1 MNNKNLK
8 RFLFASVLL
17 PITLLNTS
25 CAFSSAFLAV
35 EPLRYK
41 ALAQKGSGSL
51 ALCAYYD
58 DKNLTFSDDLTQIEE
73 AFKGEGKEDD
83 YQIIVYD
90 AVRGLDLCQEYG
102 NYASVATIA
111 RGNQQFV
118 PLKENIDNTK
128 TLKVLCNNE
137 FGSLGK
143 TAKKVLTKEEGY
155 EAHFTDMNDLEYYN
169 FFLNGEFSS
178 LDYDYAF
185 ISEPYATRLMT
196 LKESPLYDKNFD
208 EYTSNDDRDSN
219 EMKNVYCESLQDF
232 YVSMSGSNETTRLGI
247 PQTGIFVN
255 KEFYKDNY
263 LTMDKVFNLIN
274 KEISNK
280 YVIDVGYTRLD
291 FINLSEEFNDP
302 NEDVNSEQTK
312 RAYKAQF
319 DKVGISWN
327 EAVRLQ
333 AWHSILGQDAPF
345 EKYINRLEYSKNI
358 TSYYTDQAYQT
369 YYSFI
374 GEDMP
379 DSSNFI
385 KLAI

>member
-1 MNNKNLK
+1 
-8 RFLFASVLL
+8 
-17 PITLLNTS
+17 
-25 CAFSSAFLAV
+25 
-35 EPLRYK
+35 
-41 ALAQKGSGSL
+41 
-51 ALCAYYD
+51 
-58 DKNLTFSDDLTQIEE
+58 
-73 AFKGEGKEDD
+73 
-83 YQIIVYD
+83 
-90 AVRGLDLCQEYG
+90 
-102 NYASVATIA
+102 
-111 RGNQQFV
+111 
-118 PLKENIDNTK
+118 
-128 TLKVLCNNE
+128 
-137 FGSLGK
+137 
-143 TAKKVLTKEEGY
+143 
-155 EAHFTDMNDLEYYN
+155 
-169 FFLNGEFSS
+169 
-178 LDYDYAF
+178 
-185 ISEPYATRLMT
+185 
-196 LKESPLYDKNFD
+196 
-208 EYTSNDDRDSN
+208 
-219 EMKNVYCESLQDF
+219 
-232 YVSMSGSNETTRLGI
+232 
-247 PQTGIFVN
+247 
-255 KEFYKDNY
+255 
-263 LTMDKVFNLIN
+263 MDKVFNLIN

-333 AWHSILGQDAPF
+333 AWHSVLGQDAPF